1 MQDWVLKLLLL
12 IVFPS
17 QADVVS
23 AKSKSLEKEV
33 KLLTAEN
40 ERLLRANQALQR
52 HQKYVAD
59 NLNVTASPSIE
70 ADQREFVIRKRQRE

>member
-1 MQDWVLKLLLL
+1 MLRVFDPLKHEENWALT
-12 IVFPS
+12 
-17 QADVVS
+17 
-23 AKSKSLEKEV
+23 LEKEV

-59 NLNVTASPSIE
+59 NLNVTTSPSKE